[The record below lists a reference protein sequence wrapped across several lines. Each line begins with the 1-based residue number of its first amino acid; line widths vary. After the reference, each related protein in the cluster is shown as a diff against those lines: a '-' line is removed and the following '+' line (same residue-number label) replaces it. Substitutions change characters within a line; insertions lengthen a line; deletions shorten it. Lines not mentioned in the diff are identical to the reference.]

1 MKQGNNA
8 KNMEKV
14 QIMTDSIKNYLEK
27 RILCKTWKRDKHTT
41 IAI

>member
-14 QIMTDSIKNYLEK
+14 QIMTDSINI
-27 RILCKTWKRDKHTT
+27 ILKKGSYAKHGKGISTQQ
-41 IAI
+41 